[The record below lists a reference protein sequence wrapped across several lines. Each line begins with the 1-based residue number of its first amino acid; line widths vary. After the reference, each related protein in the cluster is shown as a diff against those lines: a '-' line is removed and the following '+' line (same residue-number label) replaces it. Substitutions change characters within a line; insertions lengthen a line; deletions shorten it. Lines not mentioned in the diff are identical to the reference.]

1 MNGVNGTATPAS
13 VTDVRVAHLLRR
25 IFAALVLLTVVE
37 CERCE
42 ADEATVREL
51 SGIRDELQRRRVLLP
66 EPAML
71 WPAP

>member
-1 MNGVNGTATPAS
+1 
-13 VTDVRVAHLLRR
+13 
-25 IFAALVLLTVVE
+25 LVLLTVVE

-42 ADEATVREL
+42 ADEAIVREL